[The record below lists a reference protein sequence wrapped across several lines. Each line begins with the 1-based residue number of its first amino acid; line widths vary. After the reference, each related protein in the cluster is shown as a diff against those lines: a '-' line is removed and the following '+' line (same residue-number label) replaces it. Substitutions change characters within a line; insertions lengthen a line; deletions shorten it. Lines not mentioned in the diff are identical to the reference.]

1 LLDRATL
8 LHHTI
13 TKITTQQQES
23 TKTNMEIE
31 AKFRI
36 ADTSVF
42 THLVTLQ
49 TLGAYTLRGEDQPVH
64 QRNTYYDTSEQLL
77 AHARYGLRTRE
88 AKGKTLVT
96 LKGPNLSQRGIQE
109 RAEWTMETDNPDP
122 NTWDNDEA
130 RNQALAIIG
139 ETPLIPLLTMET
151 QRRHIYAMQHASDEA
166 IAELCLDEVT
176 IFAGGQTRSF
186 CELEIELLHN
196 ASHCDLDA
204 LITALQAHHTL
215 IPEPRT
221 KLEQGLALLEET
233 TTK

>member
-1 LLDRATL
+1 
-8 LHHTI
+8 
-13 TKITTQQQES
+13 
-23 TKTNMEIE
+23 MEIE

-36 ADTSVF
+36 ADASVF

-49 TLGAYTLRGEDQPVH
+49 TLGAYTLRVEEQTVH

-77 AHARYGLRTRE
+77 SQARYGLRTRE

-122 NTWDNDEA
+122 HTWDNDEA
-130 RNQALAIIG
+130 RSQALAIIG
-139 ETPLIPLLTMET
+139 DTPLIPLLTMET
-151 QRRHIYAMQHASDEA
+151 QRRHIYAMQHTSDHA

-176 IFAGGQTRSF
+176 IFAGGQTTSF
-186 CELEIELLHN
+186 CELEIELLN
-196 ASHCDLDA
+196 DASHRDLDA
-204 LITALQAHHTL
+204 LIAALQVHHTL

-233 TTK
+233 T